1 MTSTED
7 SPPSVEE
14 QYLSAGHSSNLR
26 VEADRRSD
34 ADVLIA
40 MGWSATR
47 LGGALLRLH
56 GEWDGAEK
64 RPRMSETDL
73 LLLRGKLKSLSSV
86 LVQVCDAM
94 AKLGMADPEAR
105 AGAIVGYW
113 LYQVCHTCHG
123 LKFER
128 VRNTPVL
135 SATRCKSCQGSGLA
149 WVPHGA
155 DGRRM
160 LNLMD
165 DSVAVAR
172 ASASRRLRKLM
183 NRA

>member
-7 SPPSVEE
+7 LPPSVEE
-14 QYLSAGHSSNLR
+14 QYLSATHSSNLR

-40 MGWSATR
+40 MGWSAKG

-64 RPRMSETDL
+64 RSRMSETDMI
-73 LLLRGKLKSLSSV
+73 LLRGKLKSLASTLV
-86 LVQVCDAM
+86 LLCEAM
-94 AKLGMADPEAR
+94 GKLGMQEPEAR

-113 LYQVCHTCHG
+113 LHQACRSCNG

-128 VRNTPVL
+128 VRDTPAL
-135 SATRCKSCQGSGLA
+135 SAIRCKSCQGSGLGWA
-149 WVPHGA
+149 PHGA

-165 DSVAVAR
+165 DSVSIAR
-172 ASASRRLRKLM
+172 AAASKRLRRLM
-183 NRA
+183 DRA